1 MVYYKY
7 MMGLQVNP
15 IRKLKYSRR
24 GRFEMKEKTFKDLGL
39 DEGDKYLKKISSEFD
54 LGELENLLDDRDDEE
69 ELKKKIKDIK
79 DKI

>member
-1 MVYYKY
+1 
-7 MMGLQVNP
+7 
-15 IRKLKYSRR
+15 
-24 GRFEMKEKTFKDLGL
+24 MKEKTFKDLGL

-79 DKI
+79 DKIWK